1 MAEVQQASLNG
12 SNTMRVLL
20 VEDEPKIASF
30 IARALR
36 EDAYAVDLVDRG
48 EAALRQ
54 VQETPYDAILLDI
67 RLPGITGIEVC
78 QKLRQWGMEVPV
90 LMLTARGLLQH
101 RVEGLDAGADDYLTK
116 PFEVPELLAR
126 LRALLRRA
134 SSQGNAPLSFAD
146 LTLDRRRRRALRGE
160 SVVSLTLKELA
171 LLELLL
177 MRAPDAVTRSEI
189 IEHVWD
195 ARFDGSTN
203 LIEVYIMGL
212 RQKLE
217 VAGQTRLI
225 HTVRGIGYRL
235 GTPE

>member
-1 MAEVQQASLNG
+1 
-12 SNTMRVLL
+12 MRVLL
-20 VEDEPKIASF
+20 VEDEPKVASF

-36 EDAYAVDLVDRG
+36 EDAYAVDMVDRG
-48 EAALRQ
+48 EVALRQ

-134 SSQGNAPLSFAD
+134 SSQGKAPLSFSD

-160 SVVSLTLKELA
+160 SVISLTLKELA

-217 VAGQTRLI
+217 VAGQARLI